1 MAQQRAVS
9 AEQIREMESKLRDM
23 QELVFTKMREAN
35 AERDLHI
42 PLKAE
47 IEAMK
52 ILLQEEEKRLENSY
66 SVWCLSLWSN
76 LI

>member
-1 MAQQRAVS
+1 MTIDHQKKTVEDLMAQERARS
-9 AEQIREMESKLRDM
+9 TEQVREMESKLRDM

-35 AERDLHI
+35 VERDLHL

-52 ILLQEEEKRLENSY
+52 VLLEEEEKR
-66 SVWCLSLWSN
+66 
-76 LI
+76 

>member
-1 MAQQRAVS
+1 MTVDHQKKTVEDLMAQERARS
-9 AEQIREMESKLRDM
+9 TEQVREMESKLRDM

-35 AERDLHI
+35 AERDLHL

-52 ILLQEEEKRLENSY
+52 VLLEEEEKR
-66 SVWCLSLWSN
+66 
-76 LI
+76 